1 MGIINMVQTIKQI
14 HQYEIVFVKIGKFY
28 HIYGKDSY
36 IISYLLGYKLKEIE
50 GISMC
55 GFPASSINKV
65 RARLEEHKINYLI
78 VDRKIN
84 YDVSEIYDN
93 KNLNTYLNYYE
104 KAKRFVNDKKRID
117 NIYNFMMENINKENF
132 KNIIGKMEDVIN
144 ERRKISSN

>member
-1 MGIINMVQTIKQI
+1 MNTYCF
-14 HQYEIVFVKIGKFY
+14 H
-28 HIYGKDSY
+28 
-36 IISYLLGYKLKEIE
+36 
-50 GISMC
+50 
-55 GFPASSINKV
+55 
-65 RARLEEHKINYLI
+65 HKINYLI
-78 VDRKIN
+78 VDRKNN